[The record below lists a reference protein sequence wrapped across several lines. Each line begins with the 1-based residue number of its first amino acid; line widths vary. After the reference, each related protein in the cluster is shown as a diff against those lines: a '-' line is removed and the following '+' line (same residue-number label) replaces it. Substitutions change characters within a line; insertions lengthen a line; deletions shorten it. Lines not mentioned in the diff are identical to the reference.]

1 MNSERIT
8 FISNFK
14 SNDIGGGWNGI
25 NSYLFNALNELKNV
39 DYLGPINPKV
49 NLFEKAISK
58 SLRMIGLPGRYFF
71 FSEKRLNKIAG
82 SIKNFE
88 KDSLLFFFGVTPWIK
103 YHGTQKYVVYTDIC
117 FEDYLNIFLDRTK
130 FKEKDLRRIVLQEKA
145 FLKNATHIFWGSNW
159 AKERSEELL
168 NIKFQNNTILSTGG
182 VIPFINYSPNYSV
195 KFENSQ
201 ILFISTDFIAKGGK
215 VVFNVVKKLNS
226 LGYNF
231 TLSIVGDP
239 APKEI
244 LASEFVNY
252 HGYLKKAQ
260 SSDLAILQ
268 NLYSTSFLMIHP
280 TKMDTMGAVI
290 AEAGYYGLPCVAP
303 NNFGIPDLIIDSK
316 TGILV
321 SKEIKEDEIVA
332 RVLEIKNDRDKY
344 YKMCKDVQNFM
355 FNNRTWN
362 VIAKKIFKVL

>member
-1 MNSERIT
+1 M
-8 FISNFK
+8 
-14 SNDIGGGWNGI
+14 
-25 NSYLFNALNELKNV
+25 
-39 DYLGPINPKV
+39 
-49 NLFEKAISK
+49 
-58 SLRMIGLPGRYFF
+58 
-71 FSEKRLNKIAG
+71 
-82 SIKNFE
+82 
-88 KDSLLFFFGVTPWIK
+88 
-103 YHGTQKYVVYTDIC
+103 
-117 FEDYLNIFLDRTK
+117 
-130 FKEKDLRRIVLQEKA
+130 
-145 FLKNATHIFWGSNW
+145 
-159 AKERSEELL
+159 
-168 NIKFQNNTILSTGG
+168 
-182 VIPFINYSPNYSV
+182 
-195 KFENSQ
+195 
-201 ILFISTDFIAKGGK
+201 
-215 VVFNVVKKLNS
+215 NS

-362 VIAKKIFKVL
+362 VIAKKIFKVLWKY

>member
-145 FLKNATHIFWGSNW
+145 FLKNYETNLVQLDS
-159 AKERSEELL
+159 K
-168 NIKFQNNTILSTGG
+168 KTILVFSH
-182 VIPFINYSPNYSV
+182 VH
-195 KFENSQ
+195 NS
-201 ILFISTDFIAKGGK
+201 FDK
-215 VVFNVVKKLNS
+215 KKL
-226 LGYNF
+226 LEF
-231 TLSIVGDP
+231 TLVVSSKKM
-239 APKEI
+239 ALK
-244 LASEFVNY
+244 LA
-252 HGYLKKAQ
+252 
-260 SSDLAILQ
+260 
-268 NLYSTSFLMIHP
+268 
-280 TKMDTMGAVI
+280 
-290 AEAGYYGLPCVAP
+290 
-303 NNFGIPDLIIDSK
+303 
-316 TGILV
+316 
-321 SKEIKEDEIVA
+321 
-332 RVLEIKNDRDKY
+332 
-344 YKMCKDVQNFM
+344 
-355 FNNRTWN
+355 
-362 VIAKKIFKVL
+362 